1 MSVVYGVGGIATLE
15 LETLD
20 GPPPGVRVTVSGVA
34 ATTTFTLTRLADGR
48 TQTVPGW
55 LGKTFIDSYVETDW
69 SAPTNRPVT
78 YSLLVNGAVVASAT
92 ITLTT
97 AYAWIQDPLQPDK
110 NMPLALNGRVP
121 GMATLDDKSLK
132 SFDYK
137 APGTEIPIMGS
148 SLPVV
153 FGGQRMDASGV
164 LHRLRTFTDTDA
176 ALLREIIREAPILLI
191 RPLPKM
197 TGLPAL
203 AYVNGDVKREPFTT
217 HLPGGAQQYW
227 TVTGNLVAAVMQAA
241 ITGSV
246 TYDQVQQLL
255 AGYTYDQVQTRAAAT
270 TYLDWQKNPL
280 IFSTL

>member
-1 MSVVYGVGGIATLE
+1 MSVVYAVGGIATLE

-20 GPPPGVRVTVSGVA
+20 GPPPAVRVTVSAVA
-34 ATTTFTLTRLADGR
+34 AMTTFTLTRLADGR

-55 LGKTFIDSYVETDW
+55 REKTFIDSYVDTD
-69 SAPTNRPVT
+69 SAVPTNRPVT
-78 YSLLVNGAVVASAT
+78 YSLLVNGAVAAAAT

-97 AYAWIQDPLQPDK
+97 LYAWIQDPLQPDK
-110 NMPLALNGRVP
+110 NMPLALSGRVA

-137 APGTEIPIMGS
+137 AAGTEIPIMGS

-164 LHRLRTFTDTDA
+164 LHRLRTFTDADA

-191 RPLPKM
+191 RPLPEM

-217 HLPGGAQQYW
+217 HLPGGTQQYW

-246 TYDQVQQLL
+246 TYDEVQQLL
-255 AGYTYDQVQTRAAAT
+255 AGYTYDEVQTLAAGT

>member
-1 MSVVYGVGGIATLE
+1 MSVVYSTGGSAVLE

-20 GPPPGVRVTVSGVA
+20 GPPPGVRVTVSGVSVM
-34 ATTTFTLTRLADGR
+34 TVFTLTRLVDGQ

-55 LGKTFIDSYVETDW
+55 RAKRFVDSLVDTDW
-69 SAPTNRPVT
+69 VAPTNRPVT
-78 YSLLVNGAVVASAT
+78 YTLSANGAVVAAAT

-97 AYAWIQDPLQPDK
+97 PYAWIQDPLQPDK
-110 NMPLALNGRVP
+110 NMPLALNGAVP

-132 SFDYK
+132 AFDYK
-137 APGTEIPIMGS
+137 SASTEIPIMGS
-148 SLPVV
+148 AYAVA
-153 FGGQRMDASGV
+153 FGGQRMEAAGV
-164 LHRLRTFTDTDA
+164 MHRLRTFTAADA
-176 ALLREIIREAPILLI
+176 ATLREVIREAPILLI

-203 AYVNGDVKREPFTT
+203 AYVSGDVRREPFTT
-217 HLPGGAQQYW
+217 HLPGGGQEYW

-246 TYDQVQQLL
+246 TYDQVAQLL
-255 AGYTYDQVQTRAAAT
+255 AGYTYGQIQTRAAGT